1 MGTLA
6 DYIGCKCSKVK
17 NDEKSDKLDQ
27 ILKDSL
33 AERSLPESVIKIETK
48 EFVRQVDGD
57 VFSMYEKKDLLGE
70 GAFGAVYSVRLKGVT
85 DTEIIRALKIID
97 KSKINGSDSEN
108 DTIKNEINVLKKIDH
123 PNIMKIY
130 EFYED
135 KENFYIIA
143 EFCDSGDVGKIMD
156 DYGNFPEFLVKYIMY
171 QVFQGVTYLHN
182 LRIVHSDIKREN
194 IAFVKISNE
203 KYKNN
208 SNVFEKII
216 KNKEIRQEL
225 NECPGHEN
233 LSNEAMEIV
242 DELSN
247 YEVKIVDFGSAKVK
261 KKKKKLHGITGTA
274 YYCSPEVIHEEYSS
288 PCDVWACGVM
298 MFLLLAGRPPF
309 LGSTEEELFQNILK
323 DKLDLN
329 IEELKDVSESCKDLI
344 SKMLDKDD
352 KKRIKARDALKH
364 KFFNEGINIGNL
376 LKGKWKDNKDLLM
389 KYATGKIKSL
399 GSIKKEN
406 FKEAVIAYI
415 VFKFM
420 DKNEEKE
427 IKKVFRELCDENQRY
442 LITKETFV
450 NYMKKY
456 CKNFSEEEIIKLYDE
471 LDQNGSGNIEYE
483 ELSRALCNKEKL
495 LCEKNLKNA
504 FKFFDRDNSGK
515 ISLDEVADVV
525 YQGKEM
531 PEDVVKDFLEEFGK
545 NENDTT
551 IDYNEFVKIIRE

>member
-1 MGTLA
+1 ML
-6 DYIGCKCSKVK
+6 K
-17 NDEKSDKLDQ
+17 NNLS
-27 ILKDSL
+27 
-33 AERSLPESVIKIETK
+33 ERSEPESVIKIETK

-70 GAFGAVYSVRLKGVT
+70 GAFGAVYSVRLKGT
-85 DTEIIRALKIID
+85 RNNELIRAMKIID
-97 KSKINGSDSEN
+97 KSKINASDSEN

-135 KENFYIIA
+135 KDNFYIIA
-143 EFCDSGDVGKIMD
+143 EFCDGSDVGKIMD
-156 DYGNFPEFLVKYIMY
+156 KYGTFPEFLVKYIMY

-194 IAFVKISNE
+194 IAFVKISNN
-203 KYKNN
+203 KLKPKK
-208 SNVFEKII
+208 NVFEEII
-216 KNKEIRQEL
+216 KNNDIRQEL
-225 NECPGHEN
+225 NEAPGHEN
-233 LSNEAMEIV
+233 LSPEAIKIV
-242 DELSN
+242 DDLAN

-261 KKKKKLHGITGTA
+261 KKNKKLHGITGTV
-274 YYCSPEVIHEEYSS
+274 YYCSPEIIREEYSS
-288 PCDVWACGVM
+288 PCDVWSCGVM
-298 MFLLLAGRPPF
+298 MYLLLSGRPPF
-309 LGSTEEELFQNILK
+309 LGNSEDEVF
-323 DKLDLN
+323 DKVLNEKVNLD
-329 IEELKDVSESCKDLI
+329 IDELKDVSDSCKDLI
-344 SKMLDKDD
+344 SKLLEKDE

-364 KFFNEGINIGNL
+364 KFFSEGINIGNL
-376 LKGKWKDNKDLLM
+376 LKGKWKDNKDLLV
-389 KYATGKIKSL
+389 KYATGKLKSL

-420 DKNEEKE
+420 DKNEEIQ
-427 IKKVFRELCDENQRY
+427 IKKVFRELSDENQRY
-442 LITKETFV
+442 LITKDTFV

-456 CKNFSEEEIIKLYDE
+456 CKDFSEKEIIQLYDE

-483 ELSRALCNKEKL
+483 ELMRALCNKEKL
-495 LCEKNLKNA
+495 LCEKNLMSA

-531 PEDVVKDFLEEFGK
+531 PEDVVKEFLEEFGK
-545 NENDTT
+545 TDNDTT
-551 IDYNEFVKIIRE
+551 IDYKEFLKIIRD